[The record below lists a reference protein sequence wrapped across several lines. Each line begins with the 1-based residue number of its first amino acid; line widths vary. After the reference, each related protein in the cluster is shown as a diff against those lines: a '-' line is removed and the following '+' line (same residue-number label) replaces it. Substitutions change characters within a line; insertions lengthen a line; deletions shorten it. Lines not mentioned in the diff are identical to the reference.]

1 MSRNLEIL
9 DQFFKDMQKILYMKA
24 QPKSKAKM
32 LYGARYWAEYVM
44 LINNR
49 FIQDHLEEKSS

>member
-1 MSRNLEIL
+1 
-9 DQFFKDMQKILYMKA
+9 MQKILYMKA